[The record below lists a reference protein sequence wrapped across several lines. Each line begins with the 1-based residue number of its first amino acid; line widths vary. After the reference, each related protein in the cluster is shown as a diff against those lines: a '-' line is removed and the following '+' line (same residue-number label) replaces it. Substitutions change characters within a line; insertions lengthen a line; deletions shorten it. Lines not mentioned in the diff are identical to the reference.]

1 MSNKINEVNEKLD
14 KVKMVMH
21 DNIDVALQNCEKLEN
36 MEIKSEELLQQTKV
50 FKTQTR
56 ELINRLWWKNM
67 LGKLIL
73 AFIVFIIF
81 GIITAIF
88 VVYTKKN

>member
-21 DNIDVALQNCEKLEN
+21 DNIDVALKNCAKLEN
-36 MEIKSEELLQQTKV
+36 MEIKSEELLQQAGV

-56 ELINRLWWKNM
+56 ELRNKLWWKNM
-67 LGKLIL
+67 RSKLII
-73 AFIVFIIF
+73 ATVVFIIV

-88 VVYTKKN
+88 VI